1 MVEHAYVC
9 FVVMGITLVAVMMA
23 SLSIFIA
30 FAGAIEEGNVE
41 KEMDGS
47 FGKRQ
52 RGWRV
57 GTASVRRGDRETLSD
72 GRRI

>member
-30 FAGAIEEGNVE
+30 FAGAIEGGNVE
-41 KEMDGS
+41 EEMDGS
-47 FGKRQ
+47 FRKR
-52 RGWRV
+52 
-57 GTASVRRGDRETLSD
+57 
-72 GRRI
+72 